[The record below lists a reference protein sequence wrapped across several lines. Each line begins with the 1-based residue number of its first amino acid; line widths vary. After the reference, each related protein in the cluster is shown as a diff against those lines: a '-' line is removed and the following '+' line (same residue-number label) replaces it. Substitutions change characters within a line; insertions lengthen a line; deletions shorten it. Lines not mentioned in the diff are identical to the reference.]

1 VIVSRPPLRTWKSAR
16 SSRST
21 AKHHPR
27 RDRDG
32 LPGSPEHRHAARIAG
47 ERTDLSVASGGGK
60 GAFGTAADEP
70 ECLNTLVFTGKPP
83 P

>member
-1 VIVSRPPLRTWKSAR
+1 MIVRRPPRTRKSAR

-32 LPGSPEHRHAARIAG
+32 LPGGPDHRHAARIAG

-60 GAFGTAADEP
+60 GAFGIAADEP
-70 ECLNTLVFTGKPP
+70 ECRNTLVFTGKPSP
-83 P
+83 